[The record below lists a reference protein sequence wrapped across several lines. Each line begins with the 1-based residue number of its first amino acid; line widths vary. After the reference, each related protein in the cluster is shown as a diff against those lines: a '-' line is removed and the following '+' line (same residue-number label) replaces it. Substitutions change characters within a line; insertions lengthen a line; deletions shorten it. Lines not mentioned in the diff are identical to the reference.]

1 MKKNRNSSKE
11 SGNGIETAV
20 PQSGGTRTGSSV
32 TRGEE
37 PAGHFRQDEILVLE
51 ERLKKLQKEYSL
63 VLRNLSQARR
73 SYEGLLKK
81 CETIKLLL
89 ASYYNLEA
97 GVAGQV
103 LVPERGTPYWYVR
116 ATFGRSYFD
125 VCQCEWNGGISDKF
139 RFCRGNF
146 FLEEQAANL
155 VCSSC
160 NELMSRL

>member
-1 MKKNRNSSKE
+1 MKKSRNGSKE

-20 PQSGGTRTGSSV
+20 PQSGDTRAVLSV
-32 TRGEE
+32 AGGEE
-37 PAGHFRQDEILVLE
+37 LAGHFRQDEILVLE

-63 VLRNLSQARR
+63 VLRDLSRARQ

-81 CETIKLLL
+81 CEAIKLLL
-89 ASYYNLEA
+89 SSYYNLEVSDV
-97 GVAGQV
+97 GEV